1 MMPLDKLANLL
12 LEQPA
17 DDSKCLMVV
26 LLFAKLIST
35 EESDKLV
42 KINLMKVYAHCMESA
57 KSSLGIHA
65 LKTDICI
72 EALAYLSLKN

>member
-42 KINLMKVYAHCMESA
+42 KIDLMKVYTHCMESA
-57 KSSLGIHA
+57 K
-65 LKTDICI
+65 
-72 EALAYLSLKN
+72 

>member
-1 MMPLDKLANLL
+1 
-12 LEQPA
+12 
-17 DDSKCLMVV
+17 MVV

-42 KINLMKVYAHCMESA
+42 KINLMLVYAHCMESA
-57 KSSLGIHA
+57 KSSLGMHA

-72 EALAYLSLKN
+72 EALAYLSLKD